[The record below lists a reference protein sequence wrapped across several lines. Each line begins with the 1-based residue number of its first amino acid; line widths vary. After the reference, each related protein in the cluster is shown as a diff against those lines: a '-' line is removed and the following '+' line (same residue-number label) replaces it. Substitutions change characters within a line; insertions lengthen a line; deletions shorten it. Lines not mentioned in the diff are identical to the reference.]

1 MPLRSIVRLW
11 DSYFAEPGPD
21 ERSTLH
27 LFTCSAFLIHWK
39 RLLLEQCDFQG
50 EWSTLGLKFNSR
62 FSGLMLAVQGL
73 PTSGWGD
80 SEIAELLAKAF
91 MLRSTYT
98 VKDVEAGHWK
108 NNDDEHQRFLY
119 TTTFNSPL
127 TTWENWR
134 IMYRSD
140 VQFKPNLVSFFCYE
154 FCQACVFFK
163 SRYPR
168 LYYNQTKKQ
177 HHYNMGCSLINI
189 NSSRA

>member
-1 MPLRSIVRLW
+1 MGLIFCRTRARWAFNPSPIHVLGVFNPLEAAIVGAVRFPRWLIN
-11 DSYFAEPGPD
+11 SQVQL
-21 ERSTLH
+21 SN
-27 LFTCSAFLIHWK
+27 FL
-39 RLLLEQCDFQG
+39 CP
-50 EWSTLGLKFNSR
+50 
-62 FSGLMLAVQGL
+62 GLMLAVQGL

-98 VKDVEAGHWK
+98 VKDVEAGHWTQQRT
-108 NNDDEHQRFLY
+108 NINDFCTLLLL
-119 TTTFNSPL
+119 NSPL

-163 SRYPR
+163 SRNILVYIT
-168 LYYNQTKKQ
+168 TKPK
-177 HHYNMGCSLINI
+177 NNTITIWGAL
-189 NSSRA
+189 